1 MNRITQI
8 MLASA
13 LAVLLTAVP
22 AMGSE
27 GHGQEAMTEDQHGD
41 EPATDQDHGREA
53 MSDEDHDG
61 GAQAAKGELEAL
73 RAELAE
79 LRARVKLLEP
89 SLTRLMPNFA
99 ERFHVMHRA
108 GDGGDW
114 AVAQHELLEMRRMVG
129 TAKVIDAEK
138 GRLMESFMG
147 ESLNGIAGAIEHQD
161 EGRFL
166 QALDATLKNCN
177 ACHEAAGSPFI
188 NVALDA
194 DRTVSMRHAHRFLK
208 TEPMTEHTHSH

>member
-114 AVAQHELLEMRRMVG
+114 AVAQHELLAMRSIIDL
-129 TAKVIDAEK
+129 AKRVEPEK
-138 GRLMESFMG
+138 GQMLEGFMHQPFAD
-147 ESLNGIAGAIEHQD
+147 LDTAIEHED
-161 EGRFL
+161 REAFNK
-166 QALDATLKNCN
+166 TLGQTIKNCN
-177 ACHEAAGSPFI
+177 ACHEAVGSPF
-188 NVALDA
+188 VQVVLDA
-194 DRTVSMRHAHRFLK
+194 RNSLSMRHPHRLRDS
-208 TEPMTEHTHSH
+208 EPMQGHAH